1 MKEVR
6 QIVQAQPGWYVI
18 HFVGDNPLQ
27 LEAAPVMGWLV
38 TDPDRSGGISV
49 EALLTVGAWTC
60 DNFPHGNTSE
70 RSWLMDPQGRMVGD
84 DGVVKYDSLRMLLEC
99 SELDPDAIFAD
110 SIWLPPYSTASSDPD
125 AK

>member
-18 HFVGDNPLQ
+18 RFVEADPLQ
-27 LEAAPVMGWLV
+27 LEALPVIGWMIS
-38 TDPDRSGGISV
+38 DPHSNGGIGI
-49 EALLTVGAWTC
+49 EAMLTVGAWTC
-60 DNFPHGNTSE
+60 ENISTRGLEVRE

-84 DGVVKYDSLRMLLEC
+84 DGVVMYDSLRMLLEC

-110 SIWLPPYSTASSDPD
+110 SMWLPPYSTASTS
-125 AK
+125 